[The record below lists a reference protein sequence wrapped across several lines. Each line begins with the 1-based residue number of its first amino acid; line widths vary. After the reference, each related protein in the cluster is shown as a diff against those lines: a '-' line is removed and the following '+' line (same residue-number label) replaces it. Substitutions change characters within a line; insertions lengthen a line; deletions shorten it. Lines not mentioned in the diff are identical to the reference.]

1 MPKSLFV
8 SKTLRASLAAAV
20 LFSIGCHKTPS
31 VAIRIDPALA
41 ALIPNGTKYLM
52 VAKLDKLRDTPTYHR
67 HFKERFSEQFDE
79 FARNTGMDPRKDLW
93 QLVICSD
100 GKRNVM
106 MGRGKFAIADLE
118 PRLERE
124 GAERFRYKNH
134 NFFGDD
140 RNAGVFINVSTA
152 VVGDTELL
160 KEIVDR
166 QNNPSIPASL
176 QPLIEQIPDGTQ
188 FFAVFDGLPMKFPEM
203 KDPNM
208 ANLTRVANSV
218 QSGWMAVNL
227 SRGLNASIL
236 ANCKDVQMAEG
247 LNGAARGLL
256 GFARLSTKSD
266 QPEVLKAIDAIDVKQ
281 DQQKVRVSAN
291 LSEEVFDSLVNTGLL
306 RMLQQQK

>member
-1 MPKSLFV
+1 MQIQLLRTSFALTVLLGFIGGCNKS
-8 SKTLRASLAAAV
+8 
-20 LFSIGCHKTPS
+20 PS
-31 VAIRIDPALA
+31 VAVRIDPALA

-52 VAKLDKLRDTPTYHR
+52 VARLDKLRDTATYER
-67 HFKERFSEQFDE
+67 HFKQRFSDQFDE

-134 NFFGDD
+134 NFFGDE

-152 VVGDTELL
+152 VVGDTALL

-166 QNNPSIPASL
+166 QNNPAIPASL
-176 QPLIEQIPDGTQ
+176 QPLIEAIPDGTQ
-188 FFAVFDGLPMKFPEM
+188 FFVVFDGLPLKLPEM
-203 KDPNM
+203 NDPNLS
-208 ANLTRVANSV
+208 NLVRVANSV
-218 QSGWMAVNL
+218 ESGWMALNL
-227 SRGLNASIL
+227 SRGMNATIV
-236 ANCKDVQMAEG
+236 ANCKDAKLAEG

-256 GFARLSTKSD
+256 GFARLSTASD

-291 LSEEVFDSLVNTGLL
+291 LSEEVFDRLVNNGIL
-306 RMLQQQK
+306 RILQQQK

>member
-1 MPKSLFV
+1 MQIHLLRPSFALALLLACISGCSKS
-8 SKTLRASLAAAV
+8 
-20 LFSIGCHKTPS
+20 PS
-31 VAIRIDPALA
+31 VAVRIDPALA

-52 VAKLDKLRDTPTYHR
+52 VAKLDKLRDSATYER
-67 HFKERFSEQFDE
+67 HFKQRFSEQFDE

-134 NFFGDD
+134 NFFGDE

-152 VVGDTELL
+152 IVGDTEWL

-166 QNNPSIPASL
+166 HNNPSIPPAL
-176 QPLIEQIPDGTQ
+176 QPLIEAIPDGTQ
-188 FFAVFDGLPMKFPEM
+188 FFVVFDGLPMKLPEM
-203 KDPNM
+203 NDPNM
-208 ANLTRVANSV
+208 ANLARVANSV
-218 QSGWMAVNL
+218 ESGWMAVNL
-227 SRGLNASIL
+227 SRGLNTTIV
-236 ANCKDVQMAEG
+236 ANCKDAKLAEG

-256 GFARLSTKSD
+256 GFARLSTSSD

-291 LSEEVFDSLVNTGLL
+291 LSEEVFDSLVNNGLL
-306 RMLQQQK
+306 QMLQQKQK